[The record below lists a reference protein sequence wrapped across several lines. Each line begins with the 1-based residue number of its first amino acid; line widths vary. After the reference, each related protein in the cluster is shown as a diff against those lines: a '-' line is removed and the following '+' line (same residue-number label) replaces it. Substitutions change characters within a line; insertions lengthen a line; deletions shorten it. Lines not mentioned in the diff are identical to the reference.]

1 MANEISETTIRDWI
15 DDELV
20 RSIEATPDQEAEF
33 NLLLEMSNLNIHVI
47 RRQPDG
53 PVLIGQEIAYDE
65 DIRSR
70 IRELPASARDELV
83 ARIRETLTTVPV
95 IYGFTD
101 TNGANVPFQELDRI
115 FLECRIYPDEL
126 TQGRLMARLVDVW
139 KVMRYLDDL
148 VPLIN
153 AIEVQYSPFSN

>member
-1 MANEISETTIRDWI
+1 MAEQISETTIREWI

-20 RSIEATPDQEAEF
+20 SSIETTPDPEAEF

-53 PVLIGQEIAYDE
+53 PLLVGQEIAYDE
-65 DIRSR
+65 GIRSR
-70 IRELPASARDELV
+70 IQNLSSAARSELV

-95 IYGFTD
+95 VYGFTD
-101 TNGANVPFQELDRI
+101 TNGVNVPFQELGRI

-126 TQGRLMARLVDVW
+126 SRGCLMARLVDVW

-148 VPLIN
+148 VPLID
-153 AIEVQYSPFSN
+153 AVEAQYE